1 MLPLVEALVGG
12 LAPLAQRPRLRLGE
26 VSKWMTS
33 VVAMV
38 WLTLVKAPRA
48 DVCWRTVTIY
58 LRPLINPEKFDVPK
72 VLTREVVDGLSAA
85 DVAKRIPEDFMNERL
100 ESDLLRTFQD
110 FHSFLQTGQHAPPK
124 KEAKLQYGRVI
135 SFREVRVIYGDDGKK
150 RQVGGDGLIAPE
162 DNATSPVRFCRSS
175 YGKEKITKKM
185 RVSFVAKECMQ
196 GEIAEFVS
204 PTDG

>member
-1 MLPLVEALVGG
+1 MLPLVEALVRG
-12 LAPLAQRPRLRLGE
+12 LAPLAQRPRLPLGE

-33 VVAMV
+33 VVVMF
-38 WLTLVKAPRA
+38 WLTLLKAPRA

-72 VLTREVVDGLSAA
+72 VLPREVVDGLSEAE
-85 DVAKRIPEDFMNERL
+85 VASRIPKEFMNEML
-100 ESDLLRTFQD
+100 EPDLLRTFQD
-110 FHSFLQTGQHAPPK
+110 FHAFLQTGQHAPPK
-124 KEAKLQYGRVI
+124 KKAQVQYGHVI
-135 SFREVRVIYGDDGKK
+135 CFKEVREIEGDDGKK

-162 DNATSPVRFCRSS
+162 DNPTRPVRFRRSS
-175 YGKEKITKKM
+175 YGKEQITKKM

>member
-1 MLPLVEALVGG
+1 MLPLVEDLIAKLV
-12 LAPLAQRPRLRLGE
+12 PQAQRPQQPFE
-26 VSKWMTS
+26 DVSKWMTS
-33 VVAMV
+33 VVVMF
-38 WLTLVKAPRA
+38 WLTLLKAPRA

-72 VLTREVVDGLSAA
+72 VLPREVVDGLSAA
-85 DVAKRIPEDFMNERL
+85 DVAKRIPKDFMNERL
-100 ESDLLRTFQD
+100 EPDLLRTFQD

-135 SFREVRVIYGDDGKK
+135 SFREVRVIAGDDGKK

-162 DNATSPVRFCRSS
+162 DNATSPVRFCRLS